1 MKMETETER
10 ERSRAENRRKAEEYL
25 KHGNSVLAHKLFSA
39 AVDITPEMAYKF
51 VHVAKL
57 MGIDF
62 IVAPYEADAQLTYM
76 WLSGMADIVITE
88 DSDLIAFGVK
98 KLFYKMDMTGQ
109 GVEID
114 MNELSNVEELNFRT
128 FT

>member
-1 MKMETETER
+1 
-10 ERSRAENRRKAEEYL
+10 
-25 KHGNSVLAHKLFSA
+25 
-39 AVDITPEMAYKF
+39 MAYKF